1 MDRKWRA
8 LVIVCVGIFM
18 LLLDITV
25 VNVALPD
32 IQRELHTSFTDL
44 QWVVD
49 AHALMLASCTLN
61 AGALGDM
68 LGRKRVFIAGVVL
81 FTIAS
86 ALCGSAGSPLFLNL
100 PFGPVCV
107 AGALVYLH
115 ESRDEESGRFDPAG
129 FALLTA
135 GLFSLVLALLRGNDW
150 HWGSGREIALYAIAA
165 VCLLGFVFAESRK
178 A

>member
-1 MDRKWRA
+1 MERKWRT
-8 LVIVCVGIFM
+8 LIIVCVGIFM

-49 AHALMLASCTLN
+49 AYALMLASCTLN

-86 ALCGSAGSPLFLNL
+86 ALCGSGSSPLL
-100 PFGPVCV
+100 PHPPP
-107 AGALVYLH
+107 GAQGI
-115 ESRDEESGRFDPAG
+115 RR
-129 FALLTA
+129 
-135 GLFSLVLALLRGNDW
+135 
-150 HWGSGREIALYAIAA
+150 AA
-165 VCLLGFVFAESRK
+165 
-178 A
+178 